1 MSTLSNI
8 FYTPSSTRPNQTKL
22 RLARMD
28 LNYIGSTQ
36 EIVEMVNLQ
45 ESIRAK
51 CITYLER
58 AEKLKEYIKVVVI
71 DHQLLSNAYEA
82 YGKSSFGSLL
92 FVDAEN
98 HVGIATPYDHC
109 YSLFRGTE
117 WVSSFLLEC

>member
-1 MSTLSNI
+1 
-8 FYTPSSTRPNQTKL
+8 
-22 RLARMD
+22 MD

-58 AEKLKEYIKVVVI
+58 AEKLKEYIKVV
-71 DHQLLSNAYEA
+71 LSIISCCQMPMKHMESHHY
-82 YGKSSFGSLL
+82 YVHYSSLMLKTMLVLRSLT
-92 FVDAEN
+92 
-98 HVGIATPYDHC
+98 ITHC

-117 WVSSFLLEC
+117 WVSSFQLEC

>member
-1 MSTLSNI
+1 MSTLLNI

-36 EIVEMVNLQ
+36 EIVEMVNFQ

-71 DHQLLSNAYEA
+71 
-82 YGKSSFGSLL
+82 
-92 FVDAEN
+92 N
-98 HVGIATPYDHC
+98 H
-109 YSLFRGTE
+109 
-117 WVSSFLLEC
+117 

>member
-8 FYTPSSTRPNQTKL
+8 FYTPSSTRPSQTKL
-22 RLARMD
+22 RFARMD
-28 LNYIGSTQ
+28 LNFIGCTK

-71 DHQLLSNAYEA
+71 
-82 YGKSSFGSLL
+82 
-92 FVDAEN
+92 N
-98 HVGIATPYDHC
+98 H
-109 YSLFRGTE
+109 
-117 WVSSFLLEC
+117 